1 MGTQQRNPK
10 PNSHYQLNPNWT
22 QLQQKL
28 KLHGSRP
35 SQKSSNGAEPQTSK
49 TILGKRKE
57 RPDAEPDASQ
67 RNILIPTNTD
77 SSLTDAVAMD
87 CEMVGVGSEGNK
99 SALGRVTLVLVPPVL
114 CFFVFLIGC
123 IACIFVCHNKE
134 PLLDAMVTSKAVK
147 CGSTGLSLRAATSC
161 KIAEVNKWGNVIY
174 DEYVRPV
181 EWVVDFRTEISGI
194 RPRDLKK
201 GWPNIFFCCFLSC
214 MCKIGTCMNNRLF
227 FQTFIILSQTYD
239 VFAAAKDFQTV
250 QRQVAELIKGRLLV
264 GHALRND
271 LKALL
276 LSHPKVDMRDT
287 SECELFLKE
296 ERRRVA
302 LRHLA
307 AEFLGVK
314 IQNGEHCPVEDAR
327 AAMLL
332 YQRNR
337 KQWEKNIK
345 DQIRMRQKQK
355 KRKQKKKPKRRDASD
370 VNHAATAS

>member
-28 KLHGSRP
+28 KIHASRP

-99 SALGRVTLVLVPPVL
+99 SALGRVTLV
-114 CFFVFLIGC
+114 
-123 IACIFVCHNKE
+123 
-134 PLLDAMVTSKAVK
+134 
-147 CGSTGLSLRAATSC
+147 
-161 KIAEVNKWGNVIY
+161 NKWGNVIY

-201 GWPNIFFCCFLSC
+201 
-214 MCKIGTCMNNRLF
+214 
-227 FQTFIILSQTYD
+227 
-239 VFAAAKDFQTV
+239 AKDFQTV

-345 DQIRMRQKQK
+345 DQIRLRQKQK

>member
-28 KLHGSRP
+28 KIHASRP

-87 CEMVGVGSEGNK
+87 CEM
-99 SALGRVTLVLVPPVL
+99 
-114 CFFVFLIGC
+114 
-123 IACIFVCHNKE
+123 IFVCHNKE

-264 GHALRND
+264 VMRYVMILR
-271 LKALL
+271 LALL

-345 DQIRMRQKQK
+345 DQIRLRQSRRNGSR
-355 KRKQKKKPKRRDASD
+355 KRNQRGEMLQMLTMLQQLLNLDSSSASSMN
-370 VNHAATAS
+370 VIWRSPMSFH